1 MNIKS
6 EATKDAT
13 RAAAQEIKSVR
24 IGNRQIGF
32 NFKPLVIAEIG
43 INHEGNFDLAVSMVK
58 AAASQGC
65 ECVKFQCHIP
75 AAEMLREEAEK
86 IVPVNAKESIY
97 DIIARCSFS
106 ELQERKLKKLAEDN
120 GMLYLSTPFSRE
132 AVDRLERLKVKAY
145 KIGSGECNNYPLV
158 EYIARQNKPVILSTG
173 MNDVKST
180 RIAVD
185 LFNVNQVQYVLLH
198 CTSLYP
204 TPYNKTRLYAMKH
217 LQYAFNCNVG
227 LSDHTKDNYTS
238 FGAVALGASVIERHF
253 TTDRRLAGPDQ
264 EISME
269 PKDLCDLIDGT
280 NAIFEARNGV
290 KTALQEER
298 VTVAFAYASVV
309 VMKKVYAGEFFTA
322 DNLWVKRPGTG
333 QIHAVHYREL
343 IGRRASKDLQA
354 NTFLKWDDVVEEEVS
369 AK

>member
-1 MNIKS
+1 MAAKS
-6 EATKDAT
+6 QATKDAKL
-13 RAAAQEIKSVR
+13 AAAQEIKPIK
-24 IGNRQIGF
+24 IGNRSIGF

-43 INHEGNFDLAVSMVK
+43 INHEGDFDRAVTMVK

-75 AAEMLREEAEK
+75 DAEMLAEEAKK
-86 IVPVNAKESIY
+86 IIPVNAKESIY
-97 DIIARCSFS
+97 DIIARCSFTES
-106 ELQERKLKKLAEDN
+106 QERKLKKVAEEN

-132 AVDRLERLKVKAY
+132 AVDRLERMKVKAY

-158 EYIARQNKPVILSTG
+158 DYIARQNKPIILSTG
-173 MNDVKST
+173 MNDVKSV

-185 LFNVNQVQYVLLH
+185 LFNTNQCPFVLLH

-204 TPYNKTRLYAMKH
+204 TPHNKVRLYAMKH
-217 LQYAFNCNVG
+217 LQYAFNCNIG

-238 FGAVALGASVIERHF
+238 FGAVALGASVIEKHF
-253 TTDRRLAGPDQ
+253 TTDRKLPGPDQ

-309 VMKKVYAGEFFTA
+309 VMRPIHMGDYFTQ

-343 IGRRASKDLQA
+343 IGRRAAVSLKPDV
-354 NTFLKWDDVVEEEVS
+354 FLKWDDVVEEEVS
-369 AK
+369 EK